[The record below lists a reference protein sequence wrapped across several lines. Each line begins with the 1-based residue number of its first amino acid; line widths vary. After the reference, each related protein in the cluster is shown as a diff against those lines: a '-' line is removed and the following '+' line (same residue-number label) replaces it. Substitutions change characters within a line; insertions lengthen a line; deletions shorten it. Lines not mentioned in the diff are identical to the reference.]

1 MNSGQLFFNKAFI
14 ENPYPFYKEL
24 RNHNKPTW
32 IEPDQE
38 VKSEGIWL
46 FSKYNDVHEVLKQTK
61 NISKDINQARAEENK
76 SVFDLNLLN
85 MDGLKH
91 AENRKLFM
99 QYFSASKVDLI
110 LPLLSNKIDELLTV
124 MLKKKEFNFVSEFAE
139 PLPVYIIGLI
149 IGLPFDDLDEI
160 RKSFTE
166 SLNTFDSLQDK
177 KKYPFEKRIKFINS
191 FKIYLKDLITQ
202 KKIREGSLL
211 SDLLSF
217 PIKHALSEDE
227 LIGMILFLF
236 IAGHETSVSL
246 ISSLFYLLNINP
258 DQISLLKKNRALIGS
273 AIEEALRYES
283 PLQRSSFRVVKESI
297 NINGFIVPNKHQIIA
312 LIGSANRDENIFI
325 DPDLFDISRKDN
337 PHLAFGFGEHNCFG
351 RHLALAEARLAI
363 LALLDSIPNFELFES
378 SPKWKK
384 NSLFR
389 GMDSLIFK
397 LT

>member
-1 MNSGQLFFNKAFI
+1 M
-14 ENPYPFYKEL
+14 
-24 RNHNKPTW
+24 
-32 IEPDQE
+32 
-38 VKSEGIWL
+38 

-99 QYFSASKVDLI
+99 QYFSASTVDLI
-110 LPLLSNKIDELLTV
+110 LPLLSNKIDELLTE
-124 MLKKKEFNFVSEFAE
+124 MLKKKEFNFVSKFAE

-236 IAGHETSVSL
+236 IAGHETTVSL

-297 NINGFIVPNKHQIIA
+297 NINGFIVPNNHQIIA

-363 LALLDSIPNFELFES
+363 LALIDSIPNFELFES

>member
-1 MNSGQLFFNKAFI
+1 MKSGKLFFNNAFI

-24 RNHNKPTW
+24 RNQNKPSW

-38 VKSEGIWL
+38 VKSEGVWL

-99 QYFSASKVDLI
+99 QYFSASTVDLI
-110 LPLLSNKIDELLTV
+110 LPLLSNKIDDLLSV

-297 NINGFIVPNKHQIIA
+297 NINGFIVPNNHQIIA